1 MSSDNYKIDL
11 NELIT
16 EFVNMVS
23 EDAADLSTDP
33 DVKRVKIIKAEGDCP
48 GCGLGFEVF
57 NEE

>member
-1 MSSDNYKIDL
+1 MTSESYKINLD
-11 NELIT
+11 ELIT

-48 GCGLGFEVF
+48 GCGLKLDSFDDE
-57 NEE
+57 